1 MSLHAA
7 VPRAVRALSRRAALA
22 ALPAVLA
29 ALLLA
34 PGTLRAA
41 EATAVSGTV
50 AGFEVC
56 PQIWCGAAIFVG
68 RFDGDVDG
76 AAGEGRWW
84 FAVTHEA
91 LPLEAGGSTPITG
104 GEWGLFVDD
113 RPLRGGI
120 SSGTILNNGDGTF
133 TVRPRLDVVLGGEG
147 RLSLA
152 ILLDHR
158 TFPPLVGGAVAAGE
172 VDLPAPVFAP
182 LPAASSAR

>member
-1 MSLHAA
+1 KRMSRYA
-7 VPRAVRALSRRAALA
+7 VLPRAARALSRRAVLA
-22 ALPAVLA
+22 VLPAILA

-34 PGTLRAA
+34 PGSLRAA
-41 EATAVSGTV
+41 ESTSVAGTV

-76 AAGEGRWW
+76 TTGEGRWW

-91 LPLEAGGSTPITG
+91 LPLEAGGTTPITG
-104 GEWGLFVDD
+104 GEWGLLLGD

-133 TVRPRLDVVLGGEG
+133 TVRPRLDVVTGGEG

-158 TFPPLVGGAVAAGE
+158 TFPPLVGGSVAAGE
-172 VDLPAPVFAP
+172 IELPAPAP
-182 LPAASSAR
+182 LAVATSAS